1 MPFLYNNGDD
11 NDLSET
17 VGTLQEYKEN
27 TSLKKIASGVK
38 IANYYTSKHNQ
49 K

>member
-1 MPFLYNNGDD
+1 MPYLYNNGDD
-11 NDLSET
+11 DDLLET

-38 IANYYTSKHNQ
+38 ISNYYTSKHNQ